1 MSGEADT
8 PAPFSSDQ
16 VAALGRG
23 KLAED
28 EVAAVLDSHPSA
40 TAGGAAA
47 AGAAGQAAPLELS
60 ASDLEALARGETPPE
75 LAGRLAEASAA
86 AARAAPPAAEGET
99 ERPSLTPP
107 GA

>member
-1 MSGEADT
+1 MSGEAGT

-60 ASDLEALARGETPPE
+60 PSDLEALARGETPPRWPGGWTRPRRPRP
-75 LAGRLAEASAA
+75 GRRRRRR
-86 AARAAPPAAEGET
+86 RA
-99 ERPSLTPP
+99 RPSGP
-107 GA
+107 A